1 MDVRKATAG
10 LAASL
15 GLIAAIAQYEGFRAE
30 PYIPLAGDVATI
42 GYGTTTGVTMN
53 SAPVTKVEALKLL
66 RNDVSKFEGAI
77 KSCVRVPLYQY
88 EYDAYTSLS
97 YNIGGRAFCH
107 STLVKSLNRR
117 EYSKACSQILRW
129 NRFDGRVLRGLSNRR
144 RDEYQR
150 CTGAKQ

>member
-1 MDVRKATAG
+1 MDVRKTTAG

-15 GLIAAIAQYEGFRAE
+15 GLIVAIAKYEGFRAE
-30 PYIPLAGDVATI
+30 PYLPIAGDVPTI
-42 GYGTTTGVTMN
+42 GYGTTAGVTMN
-53 SAPVTKVEALKLL
+53 SAPVTKIEALKLL
-66 RNDVSKFEGAI
+66 RNDASKFEGAI

-107 STLVKSLNRR
+107 STLVKSLNRH

-129 NRFDGRVLRGLSNRR
+129 NRFNGRVLRGLSNRR

-150 CTGAKQ
+150 CIGAKQ